1 MGRGDDARND
11 RNIQFRISGQLEY
24 TFFPGTGNEPFNSE
38 IIALV
43 DATEEFYLDNFDS
56 FPLTAAAPILDFR
69 MRNIRSEYAPGG
81 DLDRFVLTFRGIA
94 VAPASAPLRL
104 DSTDIARIMADA
116 NYASYIQNYVY
127 ELEPFTTNQFFQ
139 TNEVFFTG
147 SPNEAFF

>member
-1 MGRGDDARND
+1 
-11 RNIQFRISGQLEY
+11 
-24 TFFPGTGNEPFNSE
+24 
-38 IIALV
+38 
-43 DATEEFYLDNFDS
+43 
-56 FPLTAAAPILDFR
+56 
-69 MRNIRSEYAPGG
+69 
-81 DLDRFVLTFRGIA
+81 
-94 VAPASAPLRL
+94 L